1 MRNAGDSKYSVCE
14 STMKDKFNMTV
25 DENIFLARK
34 ILVGN
39 IHNAAKLE
47 GVNTT
52 FPETQ
57 AILDGVN
64 VPGAKLDDIR
74 VILNLRDAWRNL
86 LGEIKTA
93 KIDLALVKRIN
104 ADVSRNESLA
114 WGKLRTGRVGVA
126 GTNHKPPVPNEKEE
140 RERISKIVSDKKK
153 TATGRAITLMLHIM
167 HSQLFWDG
175 NKRTAT
181 IAANAVLIQNGCGV
195 LSVAAHDIVE
205 FNSLLKHYY
214 DTGGKDRL
222 ERMLYEKAVIDFES
236 VCLNEEVCGQA
247 KPEVTPEVGKLLAVM
262 DGELSAVSLRSRLRL
277 KAEKNFRV
285 LYVRPALE
293 AGLIERTIPDKPNS
307 RLQKY
312 RLTAKGKSVPA
323 NATR

>member
-1 MRNAGDSKYSVCE
+1 MN
-14 STMKDKFNMTV
+14 DKFNMTV
-25 DENIFLARK
+25 DENIFLAKK

-64 VPGAKLDDIR
+64 VPGTKLDDIQ

-86 LGEIKTA
+86 LAEIQTV
-93 KIDLALVKRIN
+93 KIGLAPVNRIN
-104 ADVSRNESLA
+104 ADVSRNESPA
-114 WGKLRTGRVGVA
+114 WGKLRTGKVGVA

-140 RERISKIVSDKKK
+140 RERITQIVSDKKK
-153 TATGRAITLMLHIM
+153 TATERAITLMLRII

-181 IAANAVLIQNGCGV
+181 LAANAVLIQNGCGV
-195 LSVAAHDIVE
+195 LSVATGDIVE
-205 FNSLLKHYY
+205 FNALLKHYY
-214 DTGGKDRL
+214 DTGDKGRL
-222 ERMLYEKAVIDFES
+222 ERMLYEKAVIDFGS
-236 VCLNEEVCGQA
+236 ARPNDGARGQSTPEGT
-247 KPEVTPEVGKLLAVM
+247 PEVTPEVKKLLAVM

-312 RLTAKGKSVPA
+312 RLTEKGKPARA
-323 NATR
+323 NARR

>member
-1 MRNAGDSKYSVCE
+1 
-14 STMKDKFNMTV
+14 MKDKFNMTV

-34 ILVGN
+34 ILVGS

-93 KIDLALVKRIN
+93 KIDLAFVKRIN

-247 KPEVTPEVGKLLAVM
+247 KPEVTPEVTPEVGKLLAVM